1 MSESTEISELSDTG
15 PGPQDTGPGPN
26 LAQIDPPHPF
36 KSALKNLVIA
46 AIVLTIA
53 LGLYVYLTQRP
64 PVAAGEVLQVN
75 FYPVHTVISNGVAD
89 SGMAGSPESYDQLL
103 ILTKIRVRNQT
114 DIPLFLQDIR
124 ARVTLPDGSKQVNT
138 VAGTKDMDRVFQAY
152 PSLNSLRAD
161 PIPRDLTLTPGQSVE
176 GLAIF
181 NFPLSKEQWD
191 KLQNAKVAI
200 SFMHQKDLEFV
211 IPR

>member
-36 KSALKNLVIA
+36 RSALKTLVIA
-46 AIVLTIA
+46 AITLTIA
-53 LGLYVYLTQRP
+53 LGLYVYLSQRP

-75 FYPVHTVISNGVAD
+75 FYPVHTVISSGVAE

-114 DIPLFLQDIR
+114 DIPLFLEDIR
-124 ARVTLPDGSKQVNT
+124 ARVTLPDGSQQVNT

-152 PSLNSLRAD
+152 PSLNSLRAQ
-161 PIPRDLTLTPGQSVE
+161 PIPPDTTLTPGQSVE

-191 KLQNAKVAI
+191 KLQTAKVAI